1 MEQPPTTN
9 HQPSTSRPLVG
20 IIMGSD
26 SDLTVMQAAADILTF
41 FEIPFELTVVSAH
54 RTPQRMFAY
63 ASGAKERGLKVIIA
77 GAGGA
82 AHLPGMVASLTPL
95 PVVGVPVKSSNSIDG
110 WDSVLS
116 ILQMPNGVPV
126 ATVAL
131 NAAKNA
137 GILAAQIIGA
147 FEEAVGNKIR
157 DYKQS
162 LNDEVLGKVEKLKA
176 GGWVNGFDEGS

>member
-1 MEQPPTTN
+1 MNPM
-9 HQPSTSRPLVG
+9 VG

-26 SDLTVMQAAADILTF
+26 SDLNVMQAAADILKAF
-41 FEIPFELTVVSAH
+41 DIPFELTVVSAH
-54 RTPQRMFAY
+54 RTPLRMVSY
-63 ASGAKERGLKVIIA
+63 ASEAQQRGLKVIIA

-95 PVVGVPVKSSNSIDG
+95 PVIGVPVKSSNSIDG

-116 ILQMPNGVPV
+116 ILQMPNGIPV

-137 GILAAQIIGA
+137 GILAASIIGA
-147 FEEAVGNKIR
+147 FDPAIGNKVAA
-157 DYKQS
+157 YKKS
-162 LNDEVLGKVEKLKA
+162 LEEEVVKKA
-176 GGWVNGFDEGS
+176 GNLKKQGWNNCFDKEE